1 MGAEQPTMTERGFSM
16 SSNEDTPTMN
26 YRHMTLG
33 EVIDYL
39 RAAPSYSMVSGL
51 SLDAD
56 SYRGYYERIAIDQ
69 GDWVRAHSLADYLD
83 EKIDTTMTGYKGGE
97 YPVTKQTLVHVA
109 AYGYTGPM
117 LVGFILD
124 GDDGDI
130 TPVLVEE
137 RW

>member
-1 MGAEQPTMTERGFSM
+1 MGAEQLTMTERGFSM

-33 EVIDYL
+33 DVIDYL
-39 RAAPSYSMVSGL
+39 RAAPWGSMVSGL

-56 SYRGYYERIAIDQ
+56 SYRGYYERIAIDR
-69 GDWVRAHSLADYLD
+69 GDWARADSLADYLD
-83 EKIDTTMTGYKGGE
+83 EKVGKTMTGYKGGE
-97 YPVTKQTLVHVA
+97 YLITKQTLVHVA
-109 AYGYTGPM
+109 AYGFTGPM
-117 LVGFILD
+117 LVGFVLD
-124 GDDGDI
+124 RDNGDI

>member
-1 MGAEQPTMTERGFSM
+1 MGAEQLTMTERGFSM
-16 SSNEDTPTMN
+16 SETTPTMN

-39 RAAPSYSMVSGL
+39 RAVPEYSMVSGL
-51 SLDAD
+51 DNATD
-56 SYRGYYERIAIDQ
+56 SYRGYYERIAINR
-69 GDWVRAHSLADYLD
+69 GDWVRARSLADDLA
-83 EKIDTTMTGYKGGE
+83 EKIGKTMIGYKGGE
-97 YPVTKQTLVHVA
+97 FPITEQTLVHVA
-109 AYGYTGPM
+109 DYGYTGPM

-124 GDDGDI
+124 SDSGDI